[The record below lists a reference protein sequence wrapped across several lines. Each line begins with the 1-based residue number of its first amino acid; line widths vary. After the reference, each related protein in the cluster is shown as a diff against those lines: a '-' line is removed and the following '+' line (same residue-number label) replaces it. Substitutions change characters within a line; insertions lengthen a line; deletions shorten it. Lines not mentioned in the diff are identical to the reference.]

1 MAAKRLKTIKKRSKL
16 KRGCDHAWLVYM
28 KNLLRNRKA
37 ISALLIEVIL
47 VGVAIGAAV
56 MVAAWQL
63 GLLPGFQNVAQATIW
78 DVAFNSGTPHNV
90 TITVRNLGATKV
102 TITSLK
108 INDVSYTTTPAL
120 PQTID
125 ANSETTLD
133 ASLVWVAGNTYRFEI
148 RTSGYGLPITSEV
161 VAPG

>member
-1 MAAKRLKTIKKRSKL
+1 
-16 KRGCDHAWLVYM
+16 M

-37 ISALLIEVIL
+37 ISTLLVEIIL
-47 VGVAIGAAV
+47 IAVAIGAAV

-63 GLLPGFQNVAQATIW
+63 GLLPGFQKVAQATIW

-90 TITVRNLGATKV
+90 TITVKNLGATKV

-108 INDVSYTTTPAL
+108 INDVSYTPTPAL
-120 PQTID
+120 PLTID
-125 ANSETTLD
+125 ANSDEDLD
-133 ASLVWVAGNTYRFEI
+133 ASLVWVAGDTYSFVI
-148 RTSGYGLPITSEV
+148 RTSDGLSIVAEK